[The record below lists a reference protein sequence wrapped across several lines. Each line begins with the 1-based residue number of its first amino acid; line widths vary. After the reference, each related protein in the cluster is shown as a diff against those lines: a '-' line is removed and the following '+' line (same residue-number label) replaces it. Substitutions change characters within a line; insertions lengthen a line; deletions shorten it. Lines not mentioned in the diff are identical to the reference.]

1 MKIKKNDLVI
11 VISGK
16 DKGKTGKVIQAIPEN
31 HKILVEGINLVT
43 KHVKAKDKVPGGIL
57 KTERP
62 IDVSNVMIIDP
73 SSNKPSRVGFKVE
86 KGQKKVRYA
95 KVSGEVLP

>member
-16 DKGKTGKVIQAIPEN
+16 DKGKTGKVLEAIPSTS
-31 HKILVEGINLVT
+31 KILVEGVNLVT
-43 KHVKAKDKVPGGIL
+43 KHIKAKDKVPGGIM

-62 IDVSNVMIIDP
+62 INVSNVMIIDP
-73 SSNKPSRVGFKVE
+73 GSNKPSRIGYKIE

-95 KVSGEVLP
+95 KVSGEILS

>member
-1 MKIKKNDLVI
+1 MKIKKNDLII
-11 VISGK
+11 VIAGK
-16 DKGKTGKVIQAIPEN
+16 DKGKTGKVLQAIPESR
-31 HKILVEGINLVT
+31 KILVEGVNFVT
-43 KHVKAKDKVPGGIL
+43 KHVKKKDKVPGGIL

-62 IDVSNVMIIDP
+62 IDVSNAMIIDP
-73 SSNKPSRVGFKVE
+73 GSNKPSRIGFRVE